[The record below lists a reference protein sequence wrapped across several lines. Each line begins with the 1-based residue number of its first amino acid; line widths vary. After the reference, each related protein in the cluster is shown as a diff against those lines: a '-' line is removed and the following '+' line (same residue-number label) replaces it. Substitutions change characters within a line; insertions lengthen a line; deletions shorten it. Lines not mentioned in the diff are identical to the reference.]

1 MSFVYLEIQNLVKIN
16 HSLLCNSTL
25 HIILLIYISKFI
37 KNNLDQYNNNEHN
50 FLIST
55 LKLINT
61 TQVKYIF
68 IIRHFRITQV
78 KYIRKYIFIISHFR
92 KMLSNTSIFFF
103 FSFLIFSLFVTNIP
117 HC

>member
-1 MSFVYLEIQNLVKIN
+1 MSFVYPEIQNLVKIN

-25 HIILLIYISKFI
+25 HIILLIYISKFV
-37 KNNLDQYNNNEHN
+37 KNNLDQYNNNEYN

-61 TQVKYIF
+61 IQVKYIF

-92 KMLSNTSIFFF
+92 KMSSNTSFSFFF
-103 FSFLIFSLFVTNIP
+103 FFNLFSFVTNIP